1 MDRRRVP
8 KIFAGVA
15 FDRMNPPKRVK
26 LESFGASK
34 VQIEELSIENEK
46 LKEENER
53 LRATIGDLDDQV
65 FRMRSAFHRCQSF
78 DAGLA
83 GKTKEE
89 RSCFRTTTGLSPPS
103 FIKLCN
109 VCADDL
115 PSRLNGSWEESVFFA
130 LHRLRTG
137 LSFHLM
143 QSEYMES
150 ASTLS
155 RRYRETVELLGSKLS
170 ARFREDALSDF
181 RPEDLLKHTPA
192 KWKKAFPAYQY
203 VVVVDVTE
211 VYVPKSGDRYV
222 SRATYSQYKHGH
234 CDAMI
239 RLTALDGYV
248 LYNGGFDG
256 GAEPRDYANLDV
268 RPPSFLHS
276 SYLRRNYGFREN

>member
-115 PSRLNGSWEESVFFA
+115 PSRLNGSWEGLCFLLCIAFELDCRSISCRA
-130 LHRLRTG
+130 NIWSLRAPCQVATG
-137 LSFHLM
+137 RQWNFLG
-143 QSEYMES
+143 
-150 ASTLS
+150 AS
-155 RRYRETVELLGSKLS
+155 
-170 ARFREDALSDF
+170 
-181 RPEDLLKHTPA
+181 
-192 KWKKAFPAYQY
+192 
-203 VVVVDVTE
+203 
-211 VYVPKSGDRYV
+211 
-222 SRATYSQYKHGH
+222 
-234 CDAMI
+234 
-239 RLTALDGYV
+239 
-248 LYNGGFDG
+248 
-256 GAEPRDYANLDV
+256 
-268 RPPSFLHS
+268 
-276 SYLRRNYGFREN
+276 